1 MPLNSRSKGKV
12 GEREWA
18 EVLRSHGFD
27 ARRGCQFQGGPESPD
42 VVCPELQHHFEVKRV
57 ESLNIHAAMA
67 QAVGDAPSG
76 RVPVVAHRRNR
87 GEWMVT
93 MRASD
98 WLAAIKAAVTVAV
111 HPAPGQE
118 GA

>member
-1 MPLNSRSKGKV
+1 MNSRNKGKV

-18 EVLRSHGFD
+18 EWLRSHGFT
-27 ARRGCQFQGGPESPD
+27 ARRGVQYHGGPDSPD

-57 ESLNIHAAMA
+57 EALNIHAAMA
-67 QAVGDAPSG
+67 QAVGDAPAG

-93 MRASD
+93 MRAED
-98 WLAAIKAAVTVAV
+98 WIAAVKATLDATNR
-111 HPAPGQE
+111 PATGKE
-118 GA
+118 VGS